1 MKYPVF
7 PQSDPILPNAVA
19 AGYLGITP
27 HTLNV
32 WRCNKR
38 FDIPYI
44 KVGGR
49 VRYRKSS
56 LDNFLLQQTIG
67 ETSSEGESA

>member
-1 MKYPVF
+1 MSVPF
-7 PQSDPILPNAVA
+7 FTHLDPILPNAIA
-19 AGYLGITP
+19 AEYIGITP

-44 KVGGR
+44 KVGSS
-49 VRYRKSS
+49 VKYRKSS
-56 LDNFLLQQTIG
+56 LDNFLLQQTVC
-67 ETSSEGESA
+67 ETSSKGESA

>member
-1 MKYPVF
+1 MTAPSF
-7 PQSDPILPNAVA
+7 AHSDPILPNVTA
-19 AGYLGITP
+19 AEYLGITP

>member
-1 MKYPVF
+1 MTAQSF
-7 PQSDPILPNAVA
+7 AHSDPMLPNATA

-38 FDIPYI
+38 FNIPYI
-44 KVGGR
+44 KVGGS
-49 VRYRKSS
+49 VKYRQST